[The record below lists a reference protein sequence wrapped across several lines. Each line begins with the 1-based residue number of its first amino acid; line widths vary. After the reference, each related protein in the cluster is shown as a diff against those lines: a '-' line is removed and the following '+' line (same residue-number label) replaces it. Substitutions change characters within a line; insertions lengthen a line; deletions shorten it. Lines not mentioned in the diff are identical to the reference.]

1 MTIEQLK
8 ALVNEMVV
16 EGTLIVT
23 VAHAID
29 WARFEDENLRASLEE
44 ILIYLRGQK

>member
-8 ALVNEMVV
+8 ALVNEMVA
-16 EGTLIVT
+16 EGTLTVA

-29 WARFEDENLRASLEE
+29 WARFEDENLRANLEE
-44 ILIYLRGQK
+44 ILIYLKG